1 MRDHAIDG
9 TVSFLDLWAPFPRW
23 INRHRR
29 GREERCYS
37 AKAISRFSADGLA
50 LAVEMSGSDGL
61 IATYKCNIHEVRSRR
76 KSWIVLS
83 LLLVLWEQGRSE
95 RGSEAGEAMI
105 RHLTSAVQDFGR
117 SRSLVSQRRSRS
129 CSSIPLGGALFVINE
144 VTRFEVLINGL
155 PGQLA
160 RSHSNRIKHAELRP
174 PVAFVL
180 PQGLAHRQRLSKQWV
195 RSGASRLQSKV
206 LL

>member
-9 TVSFLDLWAPFPRW
+9 TVSFLDLWALFPRW
-23 INRHRR
+23 INRHRK

-37 AKAISRFSADGLA
+37 AKAISRVSADGLA

-61 IATYKCNIHEVRSRR
+61 ITTYKCNIHEVRSRR

-83 LLLVLWEQGRSE
+83 LLVVLWEQGRSE

-117 SRSLVSQRRSRS
+117 SR
-129 CSSIPLGGALFVINE
+129 GM
-144 VTRFEVLINGL
+144 
-155 PGQLA
+155 
-160 RSHSNRIKHAELRP
+160 RSHGILIASGNLTAIKGGKPFFERLGWDIVFPEARQPDHLYSGGDAIAEPLTAINVEIQAAIAPLLEIGAIGPEPVSFALLR
-174 PVAFVL
+174 VA
-180 PQGLAHRQRLSKQWV
+180 
-195 RSGASRLQSKV
+195 
-206 LL
+206 